1 MSAGVSYATDA
12 TVAPWSVSCSSQ
24 VQAVGLVPARF
35 LVPQVLLETNTT
47 AYQGERK
54 FQGTGRI
61 EGKQISWG
69 IL

>member
-1 MSAGVSYATDA
+1 MLLMLLPHG
-12 TVAPWSVSCSSQ
+12 SVSCSSQ

-35 LVPQVLLETNTT
+35 LVPQVLFETNTT